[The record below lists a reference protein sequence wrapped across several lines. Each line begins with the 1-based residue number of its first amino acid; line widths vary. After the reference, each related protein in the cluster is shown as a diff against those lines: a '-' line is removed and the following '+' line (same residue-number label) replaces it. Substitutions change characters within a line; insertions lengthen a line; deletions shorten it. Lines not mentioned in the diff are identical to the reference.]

1 MGLNMNIRTKFSVAS
16 GMVVFIIVSLLSLSS
31 YILISSS
38 LQEKT
43 QAYVEDNSSLLAQGI
58 SNWLTSKTSQ
68 IDVLKNIIES
78 DYSANNFQK
87 ALELSSLNKDF
98 SLMFGTLAN
107 ETQLRSNDPNR
118 QNPAGVDFRDRPW
131 FELAQSS
138 NGVVF
143 TAPYIDAATKE
154 LLLSVVAPISSNGTF
169 QGVIGGDLSLDSIA
183 TSVNT
188 INFNNTGLAFIAD
201 ENGNIITHPN
211 ASLNG
216 KNTGAIYNISP
227 SNNRK
232 IITIDHD
239 DKEKL
244 IYFFPLKKQFGMSWS
259 LGVLLEKDKVYQS
272 LSSLTT
278 QTILFAIIGI
288 AICIFSLRHLA
299 KKLLMPLLELETAIA
314 EIASGGGDLTQRLT
328 IKNNDECGAVAR
340 NFNQFLDTLQQL
352 VKDIKQK
359 AGMVV
364 NNSNNATELAC
375 ESSTKLN
382 EQGAL
387 VENLATAM
395 NEMSQTSMDIAASA
409 QDAATSISSVNERA
423 DDGRALFSKTSNDVV
438 GLSQTIS
445 SSQELSNQLAEYS
458 NNIEQVLSVINGVAE
473 QTNLLALNAAIEAA
487 RAGEQ
492 GRGFAVVAD
501 EVRTL
506 ASRTQESTTEI
517 KTMIEQIQDS
527 SGQVQISLNESREKA
542 ESCVENTK
550 IANETLENISD
561 SVKDIMDRNIQIA
574 AAIEEQSVVIEEIN
588 KNTTHINDISLQVGE
603 FSQEQVSSN
612 ETLVD
617 EVNQQQLLLEKFIV

>member
-1 MGLNMNIRTKFSVAS
+1 MNIRTKFSVAS

-272 LSSLTT
+272 LSSLTN

-364 NNSNNATELAC
+364 DNSNNATELAC

-517 KTMIEQIQDS
+517 KTMIEQIQES

>member
-1 MGLNMNIRTKFSVAS
+1 MNIRTKFSVAS
-16 GMVVFIIVSLLSLSS
+16 GVVVFVIVSLLSLSS
-31 YILISSS
+31 YMLISAS
-38 LQEKT
+38 LEEKT

-58 SNWLTSKTSQ
+58 SNWLTSKTAQ
-68 IDVLKNIIES
+68 ISILKNMIES
-78 DYSANNFQK
+78 DFSANTFQH
-87 ALELSSLNKDF
+87 ALELPSLTQDF

-118 QNPAGVDFRDRPW
+118 ENPAGVDFRDRPW
-131 FELAQSS
+131 FELAQRD

-154 LLLSVVAPISSNGTF
+154 LLLSVVAPISNNGIF
-169 QGVIGGDLSLDSIA
+169 QGVIGGDLSLNSIA

-201 ENGNIITHPN
+201 ENGKIITHPDAN
-211 ASLNG
+211 LND
-216 KNTGAIYNISP
+216 KNTSAIYNVSP
-227 SNNRK
+227 NNNRK
-232 IITIDHD
+232 ITTIEH
-239 DKEKL
+239 EGRAKL

-272 LSSLTT
+272 LSSLTN

-288 AICIFSLRHLA
+288 AICIFSLRQLA
-299 KKLLMPLLELETAIA
+299 KKLLRPLLELETAIA

-328 IKNNDECGAVAR
+328 IKNDDECGAVAR

-359 AGMVV
+359 AGIVV
-364 NNSNNATELAC
+364 DNSNNATELAC

-382 EQGAL
+382 EQGSL
-387 VENLATAM
+387 VEGLATAM

-423 DDGRALFSKTSNDVV
+423 DEGRSLFSKTSNDVV

-517 KTMIEQIQDS
+517 KTMIEQIQES
-527 SGQVQISLNESREKA
+527 SGQVQISMNESREKA

-550 IANETLENISD
+550 IANETLEDISD

-603 FSQEQVSSN
+603 FSQEQVGTN

>member
-1 MGLNMNIRTKFSVAS
+1 MNIRTKFSVAS